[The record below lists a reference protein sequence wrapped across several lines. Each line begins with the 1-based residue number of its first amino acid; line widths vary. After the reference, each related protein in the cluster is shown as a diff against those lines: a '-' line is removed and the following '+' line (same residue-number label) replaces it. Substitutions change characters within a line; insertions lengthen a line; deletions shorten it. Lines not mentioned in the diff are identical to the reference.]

1 MIPMMSQQSDA
12 GTVFVSIP
20 SSRPTAT
27 PILDSIVL
35 LVGGD
40 EADWNTLAGNGYRVL
55 RARTA
60 AEATDI
66 YARGKDI
73 SVVVADLALTD
84 GDGLDMVEAMRE
96 RDMGGNNAEF
106 LLIAGNEALPAAL
119 RAIRLHVLDFLVR
132 PLDGEA
138 LLSAVSDAYN
148 VARLKRFQREEAR
161 ALESSLAEFKMRT
174 HAAVTQ
180 LIARA
185 QDAYNIA
192 PSAHALP
199 MNATP
204 EDRAL
209 QAFIREESERARLR
223 EKIFGPLVQNHAVW
237 MLLLALWDS
246 QQSATELTIKSVAY
260 SAGLP
265 LSSALRKINE
275 MCASGLVQRRG
286 DPDDARRS
294 FVTLTPQGQAY
305 FARLFSE
312 WSGMREVRKL
322 ASGE

>member
-1 MIPMMSQQSDA
+1 
-12 GTVFVSIP
+12 VSIASTKP
-20 SSRPTAT
+20 AATT
-27 PILDSIVL
+27 PILDSSVL
-35 LVGGD
+35 LVSAD
-40 EADWNTLAGNGYRVL
+40 EASWNTLAGRGYRVL

-60 AEATDI
+60 AEGVAL
-66 YARGKDI
+66 YAGNRDI
-73 SVVVADLALTD
+73 SVVVADLALAD

-96 RDMGGNNAEF
+96 RDAGGNAAEF
-106 LLIAGNEALPAAL
+106 LLVAGDEALPAAL

-132 PLDGEA
+132 PLEDET

-148 VARLKRFQREEAR
+148 VARHKRFQREEAR
-161 ALESSLAEFKMRT
+161 ALETSLAEFKMRT

-185 QDAYNIA
+185 QDAYSIS
-192 PSAHALP
+192 PSAHAMP
-199 MNATP
+199 MNASP

-209 QAFIREESERARLR
+209 QAFIQEESERARLR

-246 QQSATELTIKSVAY
+246 QQSGTELTIKSVAY
-260 SAGLP
+260 TAGLP

-294 FVTLTPQGQAY
+294 FVTLTPQGQTY
-305 FARLFSE
+305 FARFFSE
-312 WSGMREVRKL
+312 WSGVREVRKL

>member
-1 MIPMMSQQSDA
+1 
-12 GTVFVSIP
+12 
-20 SSRPTAT
+20 
-27 PILDSIVL
+27 
-35 LVGGD
+35 
-40 EADWNTLAGNGYRVL
+40 
-55 RARTA
+55 
-60 AEATDI
+60 
-66 YARGKDI
+66 
-73 SVVVADLALTD
+73 
-84 GDGLDMVEAMRE
+84 
-96 RDMGGNNAEF
+96 
-106 LLIAGNEALPAAL
+106 
-119 RAIRLHVLDFLVR
+119 
-132 PLDGEA
+132 
-138 LLSAVSDAYN
+138 
-148 VARLKRFQREEAR
+148 
-161 ALESSLAEFKMRT
+161 
-174 HAAVTQ
+174 
-180 LIARA
+180 
-185 QDAYNIA
+185 
-192 PSAHALP
+192 